1 MQLSRRRFS
10 INKQSGIFPVTNK
23 YVEILNNVDVFA
35 YHIIAW
41 ICTGLQEASDL
52 GFIFGFVIKYSW
64 ACHILVGI

>member
-10 INKQSGIFPVTNK
+10 INKQFRIFSVTNK

-41 ICTGLQEASDL
+41 ICIGLQGASDL
-52 GFIFGFVIKYSW
+52 GFIFGFVMKYSW